1 MQTFLTVLV
10 ILAMIA
16 FGTLLIRLL
25 NAQHGDRAAA
35 FHYGRSGIPVPG
47 PSAPKPG
54 RGRDAGGDTA
64 GGRDRHDG
72 GHRRPGRRHS
82 AR

>member
-1 MQTFLTVLV
+1 MQTFVTVLV

-16 FGTLLIRLL
+16 FGTLLIRRL
-25 NAQHGDRAAA
+25 NAQHGDRAGA

-47 PSAPKPG
+47 PAAPRTAHG
-54 RGRDAGGDTA
+54 RAAAGETT

-72 GHRRPGRRHS
+72 GPRRPGRRHG